1 MAKVLVID
9 DEIIIRDRLKN
20 LLLLDDYEA
29 YSAENGIEGLELFES
44 EAPDVIVAD
53 IKMPKLNGI
62 EVLKRVKMKKTA
74 TEVIFI
80 TGHGG
85 VDTAIEAMKEG
96 AFGYIQKPIEYDELK
111 IAIEKAIEKQNMQA
125 KIDTYVLELEKSV
138 NEWEITFNCVSDC
151 LSIHDEHY
159 NIIKANKAFTDTF
172 GYHSDI
178 FNTKPCYDIFD
189 CIKNDIA
196 HCLNL
201 KSHHSRASCI
211 KDIFYKPLNTYF
223 EITASPIFTKDG
235 KFKGSIHIF
244 KDITQRKL
252 YEEQIQA
259 SLQEKTL
266 LLREIH
272 HRVKN
277 NMEIISSL
285 IELHIEDIE
294 DKKTINMCDDMKNR
308 IKSMSLVHKMLYQ
321 SDNLSE
327 VNFADYTKN
336 LVTDILN
343 SYCVEPSM
351 VAVNMDII
359 DVYIAMDTAVP
370 CCLIIN
376 ELVTNSL
383 KHAFTGM
390 TSGKLHISLRE
401 VGQKT
406 DQKTDNNAY
415 ELIVKDN
422 GKGIPEDFDINKSAS
437 LGLKLIKILAEYQ
450 LGGKIEMNT
459 KEGTEFKLS
468 FNELQYKKRF

>member
-1 MAKVLVID
+1 MTKILVID
-9 DEIIIRDRLKN
+9 DEIIIRERLKN
-20 LLLLDDYEA
+20 LLVLDDFEA
-29 YSAENGIEGLELFES
+29 YSAENGIEGLEVFER
-44 EAPDVIVAD
+44 EVPDVIVAD
-53 IKMPKLNGI
+53 IKMPKMDGI
-62 EVLKRVKMKKTA
+62 EVLKQVKKKKTA

-111 IAIEKAIEKQNMQA
+111 IAIDKAIEKQTMQA
-125 KIDTYVLELEKSV
+125 KIDIYVRELENSV

-151 LSIHDEHY
+151 LSIHDENY
-159 NIIKANKAFTDTF
+159 NIIKANRAFTDTF
-172 GYHSDI
+172 GFKPDASGI
-178 FNTKPCYDIFD
+178 NPCYDLFN
-189 CIKNDIA
+189 CIDDDISQ
-196 HCLNL
+196 CLHL
-201 KSHHSRASCI
+201 KTYDGRGACM
-211 KDIFYKPLNTYF
+211 KEIFYPALNAHF

-252 YEEQIQA
+252 YEEKIQA

-285 IELHIEDIE
+285 IDLHIEEIG
-294 DKKTINMCDDMKNR
+294 DKKTISMCQDMKNR
-308 IKSMSLVHKMLYQ
+308 IRSMSLVHKMLYQ

-327 VNFADYTKN
+327 VNFADYTRE

-343 SYCVEPSM
+343 SYCVEPSR
-351 VAVNMDII
+351 VALNMDIN

-376 ELVTNSL
+376 ELVTNAL
-383 KHAFTGM
+383 KHAFTEM
-390 TSGKLHISLRE
+390 TSGELHISLKE
-401 VGQKT
+401 VGPTANEK
-406 DQKTDNNAY
+406 AY
-415 ELIVKDN
+415 ELIVRDN
-422 GKGIPEDFDINKSAS
+422 GKGIPDGFDISKSSS
-437 LGLKLIKILAEYQ
+437 LGLKLVKILAEYQ
-450 LGGKIEMNT
+450 LKGKIEMNT
-459 KEGTEFKLS
+459 KGGTEFKLS
-468 FNELQYKKRF
+468 FRQLQYTKRF